1 MPTDKVAA
9 NLTKYNAGG
18 SGDNIVADGYI
29 KTVEKV
35 WMDVYSGAAITSTK
49 GSIDICTLP
58 DNKKIVDII
67 CMVETSASQT
77 SGSLAIGW
85 STDAIANQGA
95 LFPTTAIAHNL
106 TVSTIGISVGLLGG
120 GAVAAGWASAKA
132 SAFQTVISGTRTT
145 VQLQFNNWTMSFTTV
160 KTIVKYT

>member
-18 SGDNIVADGYI
+18 SGDNIVSDGYI

-35 WMDVYSGAAITSTK
+35 WMDSYTGASITTTK
-49 GSIDICTLP
+49 GAIDIAILP

-67 CMVETSASQT
+67 CFVETSASQT
-77 SGSLAIGW
+77 SGSLAIGFA
-85 STDAIANQGA
+85 SDALANQGT

-106 TVSTIGISVGLLGG
+106 TASTIGLSVGLLGG
-120 GAVAAGWASAKA
+120 GAVAAGWSGAKA
-132 SAFQTVISGTRTT
+132 SAFQWVISGTRTT
-145 VQLQFNNWTMSFTTV
+145 IQLQFNNWTMSFTTV
-160 KTIVKYT
+160 KTIVRYT